1 MKQDPKKLGVPQ
13 LWTANN
19 HTGQTK
25 GTPHQRHVNCEGSA
39 GESAMVVNDI
49 QAECQARRTQVS
61 HTRAAMSFRP
71 ITPGTVVT
79 SLIQEQNSEPQRGL
93 GPCLKSHSRKLAE
106 LAFKPRCVCHM
117 K

>member
-1 MKQDPKKLGVPQ
+1 M
-13 LWTANN
+13 
-19 HTGQTK
+19 
-25 GTPHQRHVNCEGSA
+25 NCEGSA
-39 GESAMVVNDI
+39 GESAVVVNDI

-71 ITPGTVVT
+71 ITTPGTVVT

-93 GPCLKSHSRKLAE
+93 GPSLKSHSYKLAE